1 MRTSSSVGGFQPEF
15 PQLLAREVDDVTF
28 VAGIGAVVGEPLEV
42 VVVQTDDLPVLGDL
56 DVGFDEVHASQFD
69 ALAERRHGVGGQIV
83 AVVEVAAVGHD
94 PHFAGVEIQTRAA
107 QGGAF
112 DRDGLRQGLRRA
124 VRVGD
129 GGAGP
134 VLSVDFIP
142 VFHPLRRVGHALRCA
157 AVAEIPD
164 DGRHAGDAAEREGD
178 LLHTGRM
185 VVADDDRG
193 LRIGDGDRGREF
205 GHRAMQPGDGRPDR
219 VGAGRPVGVFGRFA
233 CARSRGRAVAEHPQY
248 AADVIRTAFERE
260 DDCGVPDRNC
270 GRPDDGLSPVFRS
283 GGLRAAVGAG
293 SELPGSD
300 RPEDQYDSVCESHD
314 VVGLFYAV
322 ARILVKSLG
331 VEDAFVV
338 GDRK

>member
-1 MRTSSSVGGFQPEF
+1 M
-15 PQLLAREVDDVTF
+15 
-28 VAGIGAVVGEPLEV
+28 
-42 VVVQTDDLPVLGDL
+42 
-56 DVGFDEVHASQFD
+56 
-69 ALAERRHGVGGQIV
+69 
-83 AVVEVAAVGHD
+83 
-94 PHFAGVEIQTRAA
+94 
-107 QGGAF
+107 
-112 DRDGLRQGLRRA
+112 
-124 VRVGD
+124 
-129 GGAGP
+129 
-134 VLSVDFIP
+134 
-142 VFHPLRRVGHALRCA
+142 FHPLRRVGHALCRA

-178 LLHTGRM
+178 LLHPGRM
-185 VVADDDRG
+185 VVADDDCG